1 MESSNQLDEG
11 PEAQILEGRVII
23 RRFTDQLKGADD
35 LERSTKAAQAEMDEE
50 EEAVAQTRLK
60 LLYENS
66 TNSSTSPQ
74 EFDVVEIARVEL
86 QTMVDKCTEDAA
98 KPSTLE
104 RIGLPF
110 KSPKKKV
117 VDVLQSSVQ
126 GSFTEL
132 KVSVDKLEKKWQE
145 NHGPIY
151 NAFKDLCGTFD
162 NHKSVFAIFPSQNDY
177 TSVFCASLTCLVNAA
192 NNHSEIAETLSKYT
206 AKISDKVA
214 TCSNLILIIKT
225 QEMRKKLANIY
236 ARMFRFYRDAI
247 EWYLSSR
254 LARAFQSFNENLKKG
269 FSDAKEEL
277 EDDINELYRLAFVGS
292 TAMAAIRNGQV
303 SSLEAETRRQRSLYP
318 RHDTSAGHRMFIL
331 LEASWVGREFSK
343 PSLESVKS
351 HLAIEP
357 ATPITDATATGLSR
371 VQARAYSPAL
381 KPFIIGDEGPGL
393 FGQGN
398 FWLVEND
405 VLPKLRTWMVED
417 AAPHTLWV
425 SSPYDTTETTSA
437 RATALAVIAAAWQA
451 ETPVISH
458 FCQRLQREKVREGM
472 TIEQAG
478 LVGLVYSLIHQ
489 LLQFSQA
496 EDQLDIS
503 GKSLAALNGSNESW
517 PESLNVLR
525 ALLDCT
531 PVRMYCVIHGLNDL
545 EWGGGREPCQ
555 QLLDVLFTRQQ
566 REGTVFNIL
575 LTTEGQSRVLPMCIQ
590 LKDMLIATKR
600 ARHVRRFGTR
610 VEL

>member
-145 NHGPIY
+145 NHGP
-151 NAFKDLCGTFD
+151 
-162 NHKSVFAIFPSQNDY
+162 
-177 TSVFCASLTCLVNAA
+177 AA

-478 LVGLVYSLIHQ
+478 RKTSWISVEKA
-489 LLQFSQA
+489 SQ
-496 EDQLDIS
+496 
-503 GKSLAALNGSNESW
+503 
-517 PESLNVLR
+517 R
-525 ALLDCT
+525 
-531 PVRMYCVIHGLNDL
+531 
-545 EWGGGREPCQ
+545 
-555 QLLDVLFTRQQ
+555 
-566 REGTVFNIL
+566 
-575 LTTEGQSRVLPMCIQ
+575 
-590 LKDMLIATKR
+590 
-600 ARHVRRFGTR
+600 
-610 VEL
+610 